1 VQPGRAQLLLLL
13 IPASAGIGV
22 VMLVAAGAVAR
33 PVPLLVALVLVQA
46 LALAAGLALLARRQ
60 AMAQAAPG
68 EADRRA
74 EAEARRRVEV
84 LRRDMLAIAA
94 HEVRTPLG
102 GIVGLLDLVLEQP
115 GLNQAARLD
124 TMAARQAAADLMVV
138 LRDLIEVPGA
148 APQPLADLPFRVD
161 TLMAEVA
168 TLLRARATQQGD
180 RLSVAIAA
188 GTHPSWRGDPPR
200 IRQILINMVVNA
212 IRFTE
217 GGEVRIE
224 ARETAA
230 GALELRVSDT
240 GRGIAPDRLG
250 ALFQRFQDSEGG
262 TGLGLSICRDLAGR
276 MGGGI
281 EVQSAPGHGSGFTV
295 TLPLRQAAESEMPP
309 PSSTLPPPRI
319 APPRPGPPVLVV
331 DDVPVNRRLL
341 TTLLERA
348 GLAHD
353 QAGDA
358 EAALALLRARP
369 FAAVLMDLEM
379 PGIDGLAATR
389 LLRALPGPAGR
400 LPVLAVTAHDDP
412 AARAAARAAGMDG
425 YLVKPVALAEL
436 VQALD
441 AALRDRS
448 SGLQPPHG

>member
-1 VQPGRAQLLLLL
+1 MQPGRAQLLLLL
-13 IPASAGIGV
+13 IPAVAGIGV
-22 VMLVAAGAVAR
+22 AVLVVAGVVAR
-33 PVPLLVALVLVQA
+33 PVPALVALVLVQA
-46 LALAAGLALLARRQ
+46 LAAVLVVLLRRRV
-60 AMAQAAPG
+60 AAPDD
-68 EADRRA
+68 ADRRA

-115 GLNQAARLD
+115 GLNQAGRLD
-124 TMAARQAAADLMVV
+124 AAAARQAAADLMVV

-148 APQPLADLPFRVD
+148 APQPLADQPFRVD
-161 TLMAEVA
+161 ALMAEVA
-168 TLLRARATQQGD
+168 ALLRARATQQGD
-180 RLSVAIAA
+180 RLSVAVAA
-188 GTHPSWRGDPPR
+188 GTHPTWRGDPPR

-240 GRGIAPDRLG
+240 GRGIAPDRLD
-250 ALFQRFQDSEGG
+250 ALFQRFQDSDGG
-262 TGLGLSICRDLAGR
+262 TGLGLSICRDLAAR

-295 TLPLRQAAESEMPP
+295 TLPLRQATESEMPP
-309 PSSTLPPPRI
+309 PPPPPTTPAAPRS
-319 APPRPGPPVLVV
+319 APPKPGLPVLVV
-331 DDVPVNRRLL
+331 DDVAVNRRLL
-341 TTLLERA
+341 TTLLDRA
-348 GLAHD
+348 GLAHE

-379 PGIDGLAATR
+379 PGVDGLAATR

-412 AARAAARAAGMDG
+412 ATRAAARAAGMDG

-436 VQALD
+436 VAALD
-441 AALRDRS
+441 AASRDRS